1 LFIKPTLGFIGYRGW
16 SISSDGLFWRECV
29 RVDVLDLTAL
39 PEALADR
46 WRALQGLTPS
56 FASPLVGPDFARF
69 VARYRP
75 DSKVAIGFQDEV
87 AVAFFAFHPA
97 KNGYV
102 RAIGAP
108 FCDYQAIVSD
118 PKVPLNGEAYLSAA
132 GISSIALSSL
142 MDPHNLFDKT
152 ALEVVEAHRI
162 DCNGDG
168 PAFFESL
175 RVANLKWSKN
185 LRRLTNKMDRELGP
199 VRLVAH
205 DTSAESYDIMMAI
218 KVGQF
223 YQTGVTNVL
232 RPIWVQNFMRDLFN
246 LRDPNFGGCMVSL
259 YAGDKFVAGH
269 FGVRQGDWFH
279 PWIASTCPL
288 SHPYSPGI
296 IFLGEMVRQSDQVGL
311 RVIDLSAGHG
321 HYKNQFCRSP
331 ILVHAGVVGAKPQT
345 APNQGAGPLALID
358 RRLDLISAVEP
369 DFLGQMTAIGTAIA
383 TIPRRIAARRARS
396 EHAQST

>member
-1 LFIKPTLGFIGYRGW
+1 
-16 SISSDGLFWRECV
+16 V
-29 RVDVLDLTAL
+29 RVDVLKIAAL
-39 PEALADR
+39 PDVLADR
-46 WRALQGLTPS
+46 WRALQALTPD

-75 DSKVAIGFQDEV
+75 DAKLAIGYDGDV

-108 FCDYQAIVSD
+108 FCDYQAVVTD
-118 PKVPLNGEAYLSAA
+118 PDYPVGGADFLAAA

-142 MDPHNLFDKT
+142 MDPHGVFDKT
-152 ALEVVEAHRI
+152 GLELVEAHRI

-168 PAFFESL
+168 EAIFESL
-175 RVANLKWSKN
+175 RLANPKWAKN

-205 DTSAESYDIMMAI
+205 DTNAQSYDIMMAI
-218 KVGQF
+218 KVAQ
-223 YQTGVTNVL
+223 YHQTGVTNVL
-232 RPIWVQNFMRDLFN
+232 RPRWVQRFMRDLFD
-246 LRDPNFGGCMVSL
+246 LRDADFGGCMVSL
-259 YAGDKFVAGH
+259 YSGDKFVAGH

-279 PWIASTCPL
+279 PWIASTCPQ

-296 IFLGEMVRQSDQVGL
+296 IFLSEIVRQSDQVGL

-321 HYKNQFCRSP
+321 HYKNQFCRNP
-331 ILVHAGVVGAKPQT
+331 IMVHAGVVGAKPQT
-345 APNQGAGPLALID
+345 APDQSDSALGLIN
-358 RRLDLISAVEP
+358 RRLDLISSVEP

-396 EHAQST
+396 EHA